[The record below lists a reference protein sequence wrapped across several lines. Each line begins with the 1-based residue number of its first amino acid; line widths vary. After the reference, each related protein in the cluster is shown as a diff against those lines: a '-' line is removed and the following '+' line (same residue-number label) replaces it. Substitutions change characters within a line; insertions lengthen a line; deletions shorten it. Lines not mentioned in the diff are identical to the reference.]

1 MTPLTHP
8 YLIEGKPMP
17 LPDQEVEMSF
27 EDLDH
32 ADAGRDEAGYMH
44 RLVARYKVG
53 SWNFVY
59 SHLTQ
64 NTYAALLSILP
75 ESGSFVFSYPDPA
88 DPARYKHTTAYLSR
102 YGIVWC
108 NAATG
113 LYRNLKFSVI
123 EC

>member
-1 MTPLTHP
+1 MLKNP

-32 ADAGRDEAGYMH
+32 AEAGRDEAGFMH
-44 RLVARYKVG
+44 RMVARYKVG
-53 SWNFVY
+53 SWSFTY

-64 NTYAALLSILP
+64 QTYAALLQMLP
-75 ESGSFVFSYPDPA
+75 QSGSFVFSYPDPKQP
-88 DPARYKHTTAYLSR
+88 DQYKHTVAYLSK
-102 YGIVWC
+102 YGIVWRD
-108 NAATG
+108 AATG
-113 LYRNLKFSVI
+113 LYRNLKFSII

>member
-1 MTPLTHP
+1 MLQNP
-8 YLIEGKPMP
+8 YLIDGKPLP
-17 LPDQEVEMSF
+17 LPDQGVEMNF

-44 RLVARYKVG
+44 RMVVRHKVG
-53 SWNFVY
+53 SWNFTY

-64 NTYAALLSILP
+64 KTYGEILALLP
-75 ESGSFVFSYPDPA
+75 QAGEFVFSYPDPGK
-88 DPARYKHTTAYLSR
+88 PEQYKHTVAYLSR
-102 YGIVWC
+102 YGIVWQD
-108 NAATG
+108 AATG

>member
-1 MTPLTHP
+1 MLQHP

-17 LPDQEVEMSF
+17 LPDEEVEMSF
-27 EDLDH
+27 EDLDR
-32 ADAGRDEAGYMH
+32 AEAGRDESGFMH

-53 SWNFVY
+53 VWNFHY

-64 NTYAALLSILP
+64 KTYRTILELLP
-75 ESGSFVFSYPDPA
+75 KSGSFVFSYPNPMNPDQ
-88 DPARYKHTTAYLSR
+88 YKHTVAYLSN

-113 LYRNLKFSVI
+113 MYRNLKFSII